1 MDPFL
6 VMMYQTALSFVAFAL
21 IARWYVLPWL
31 SQLPLESA
39 LIALSWP
46 HVFRYVALSAFLPG
60 QVAPEVTRGPL
71 SAVIY
76 GDTLSGLLALV
87 AILML
92 KYRISGA
99 IWAAWIFN
107 LVGLAD
113 WAQSQVQHL
122 QAGSFQHDVGASAL
136 VYVFYVPPLV
146 ISHLVMLY
154 WLATRRRERTEE
166 IRPSR

>member
-6 VMMYQTALSFVAFAL
+6 VMMYQTTLSFVAFAL
-21 IARWYVLPWL
+21 IARWYVLPSL

-39 LIALSWP
+39 LIALSWL
-46 HVFRYVALSAFLPG
+46 HVFRYVALSALLPG

-99 IWAAWIFN
+99 IWAAWVFN

-122 QAGSFQHDVGASAL
+122 RAGSFQHEVGTSAF

-154 WLATRRRERTEE
+154 WLATRHRR
-166 IRPSR
+166 PPA